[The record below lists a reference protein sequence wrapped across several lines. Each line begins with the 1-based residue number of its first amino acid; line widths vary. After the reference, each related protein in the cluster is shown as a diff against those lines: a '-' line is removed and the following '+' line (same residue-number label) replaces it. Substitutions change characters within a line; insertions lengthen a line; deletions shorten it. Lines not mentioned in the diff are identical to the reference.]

1 MITVELKSKI
11 DKEYKDT
18 LKLITEIILK
28 SRINSARLVNVEM
41 LKLYW
46 FTGGVISF
54 KANQAKWGDKLLD
67 QLSDDIQREMPGLK
81 GFSAQNL
88 KKMRLFYEAWPLS
101 HSIGSAVPN

>member
-11 DKEYKDT
+11 DREYKDT

-46 FTGGVISF
+46 FT
-54 KANQAKWGDKLLD
+54 
-67 QLSDDIQREMPGLK
+67 
-81 GFSAQNL
+81 
-88 KKMRLFYEAWPLS
+88 
-101 HSIGSAVPN
+101 